1 MRVVA
6 ILACVAALAGCFGYN
21 SSAKKWAYVGDAV
34 LLVGGAAAIA
44 GDLATRPGPCSGMDC
59 PLYKPPFDGG
69 LVAGVMLATAGL
81 VGLVLNA
88 TRDEVKT
95 SR

>member
-1 MRVVA
+1 MKAVA
-6 ILACVAALAGCFGYN
+6 LIACVACATGCFGYN
-21 SSAKKWAYVGDAV
+21 SSAKKWAYIGDAV
-34 LLVGGAAAIA
+34 LIVGGAATIA
-44 GDLATRPGPCSGMDC
+44 GDIATRPGACTGMGC
-59 PLYKPPFDGG
+59 PLYTPPFDGA

-81 VGLVLNA
+81 VGILLNA